1 MLLFCTFVN
10 YLCDMSYFDTFM
22 GLSLI
27 EDIFG
32 SLKDLATSPDT
43 AKWFWGISVTV
54 IGILSIALLII
65 TMLT

>member
-1 MLLFCTFVN
+1 
-10 YLCDMSYFDTFM
+10 MSYFDTFM

-65 TMLT
+65 TLLN

>member
-1 MLLFCTFVN
+1 
-10 YLCDMSYFDTFM
+10 MSYFDTFM

-43 AKWFWGISVTV
+43 AKWFWGIA
-54 IGILSIALLII
+54 IALIVLLSVALMIVSI
-65 TMLT
+65 V

>member
-1 MLLFCTFVN
+1 
-10 YLCDMSYFDTFM
+10 MSYFDTFM

-43 AKWFWGISVTV
+43 SKWFWGIA
-54 IGILSIALLII
+54 IILILILSISLFII
-65 TMLT
+65 KLHS

>member
-1 MLLFCTFVN
+1 
-10 YLCDMSYFDTFM
+10 MSYFDTFM

-32 SLKDLATSPDT
+32 GLKDLATSPDT
-43 AKWFWGISVTV
+43 AKWFWGISVAV

-65 TMLT
+65 TLLA

>member
-1 MLLFCTFVN
+1 
-10 YLCDMSYFDTFM
+10 MSYFDTFM

-54 IGILSIALLII
+54 ISILSIALII
-65 TMLT
+65 ASIV

>member
-1 MLLFCTFVN
+1 
-10 YLCDMSYFDTFM
+10 MSYFDTFM

-43 AKWFWGISVTV
+43 SKWFWGIAIALIV
-54 IGILSIALLII
+54 ILSVGLLII
-65 TMLT
+65 TLLT

>member
-1 MLLFCTFVN
+1 
-10 YLCDMSYFDTFM
+10 MSYFDTFM

-43 AKWFWGISVTV
+43 AKWFWGISVAV
-54 IGILSIALLII
+54 ISILSIALII
-65 TMLT
+65 ASIV